1 MSNAATITSN
11 LWVQGPTSL
20 SNTVDVSGRVNLSNA
35 TTITSNLWVQ
45 GATSLSNNLNV
56 FGSMTVS
63 NIATLQSNLVV
74 AGTATVSNATLVLGP
89 TSLSNTMDVSGR
101 VNLSNATTITSNL
114 WVQGATSLSNNLN
127 VFGSM
132 TVSNVA
138 TLQSNL
144 IVAGTATVSNVTL
157 VLGGTSLSNTLDV
170 SGLVNLSNA
179 ATITSNLWVQGA
191 TSLSNNLNVFG
202 SMTVSNVT
210 TLQSNLV
217 VAGTATVS
225 NATRVLGPT
234 SLSNTLDVSGRV
246 NLSNAATITSNLWV
260 QGATS
265 LSNNL
270 NVFGFMTVSNVT
282 ALQSNLVVAGTATV
296 SNATLVLGPTSLNNT
311 LDVSGRVNLNSN
323 LLVMG
328 AATHSNFIRTTS
340 NIHVDQRIGVGTTT
354 PEVALEIRSTDAIL
368 IPKGTTA
375 QRPSAPNTGHIRYNT
390 QISQFEGFGAGDA
403 WGSLGGVQS
412 TDQQTFV
419 RAEMYPTS
427 NDGNI
432 RFVNNSTESMRITS
446 TRDVGIATTAPT
458 ERVDIAGN
466 LKVRDNAY
474 IMSNLGVGTSNPQN
488 TVDIVGSAQVTG
500 TFVTVGSCIIR
511 KGQSNNV
518 VTSTVGWSTASD
530 GGSIYT
536 LSNVG
541 IGTNNPT
548 YPLHVM
554 SHSNNVSIFAQYG
567 VTQFSDFR
575 IKENLKPIT
584 NALDKVNNITGY
596 TFNRLDGGDNSR
608 FAGVIAQEVEKVLPE
623 VVHYDYE
630 SQMYGVSY
638 GEMVALLVE
647 AIKELKTKCEEQD
660 RRIKAL
666 ETSP

>member
-1 MSNAATITSN
+1 
-11 LWVQGPTSL
+11 
-20 SNTVDVSGRVNLSNA
+20 VNLSNA
-35 TTITSNLWVQ
+35 ATITSNLWVQ
-45 GATSLSNNLNV
+45 GATSLSN
-56 FGSMTVS
+56 
-63 NIATLQSNLVV
+63 
-74 AGTATVSNATLVLGP
+74 
-89 TSLSNTMDVSGR
+89 
-101 VNLSNATTITSNL
+101 
-114 WVQGATSLSNNLN
+114 
-127 VFGSM
+127 
-132 TVSNVA
+132 
-138 TLQSNL
+138 
-144 IVAGTATVSNVTL
+144 
-157 VLGGTSLSNTLDV
+157 TLDV
-170 SGLVNLSNA
+170 SGLINLSNA

-210 TLQSNLV
+210 ALQSNLV

-225 NATRVLGPT
+225 NATLVLGST

-270 NVFGFMTVSNVT
+270 NVFGSMTVSNVT

-296 SNATLVLGPTSLNNT
+296 SNATLVLGPTSLSNT
-311 LDVSGRVNLNSN
+311 LDVSGRINLSNAATITSN
-323 LLVMG
+323 LWVQG
-328 AATHSNFIRTTS
+328 AATYSNFIRTTS

-354 PEVALEIRSTDAIL
+354 PEVALEIRTTDAIL

-375 QRPSAPNTGHIRYNT
+375 QRPGAPNTGHIRYNT
-390 QISQFEGFGAGDA
+390 QTSQFEGFGAGDA
-403 WGSLGGVQS
+403 WGSLGGVKS

-419 RAEMYPTS
+419 SAEMHPTS

-446 TRDVGIATTAPT
+446 ARDVGIATTAPT

-466 LKVRDNAY
+466 LKVRENAY

-500 TFVTVGSCIIR
+500 TLVTVGSCIIR
-511 KGQSNNV
+511 KGQSSNV
-518 VTSTVGWSTASD
+518 VTSTVGWSSASD

-541 IGTNNPT
+541 IGTSNPT

-567 VTQFSDFR
+567 VTQFSDLR
-575 IKENLKPIT
+575 IKENLKPIAS
-584 NALDKVNNITGY
+584 ALDKVNNITGY
-596 TFNRLDGGDNSR
+596 TFNRLDGGNNSR